1 MWELHQIGKTYGQRP
16 SVILGLSHLRF
27 AMAVDRTIL
36 AFGTDVEVKLQQY
49 HKDGRPKHTLE
60 KLLGLE
66 PTGSFGSLASRARK
80 VTP

>member
-1 MWELHQIGKTYGQRP
+1 
-16 SVILGLSHLRF
+16 
-27 AMAVDRTIL
+27 MAVDRTIL